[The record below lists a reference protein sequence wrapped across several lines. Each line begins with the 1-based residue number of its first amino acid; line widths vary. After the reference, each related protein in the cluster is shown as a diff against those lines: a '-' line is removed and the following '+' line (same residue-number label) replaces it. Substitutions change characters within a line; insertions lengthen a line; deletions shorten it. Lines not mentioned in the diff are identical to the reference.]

1 MNDHDLVDTGEM
13 YLKAVLELEEEGV
26 AALRARLVE
35 RFGHSGPTVS
45 QTVDRLRRD
54 QLLDLGADRRI
65 TLTAAGR
72 TMAGDVMR
80 KHRLTE
86 VFLQQVVGLEWPLLH
101 IEACRWEH
109 VVSDHTESLID
120 KLLGHPRLSPY
131 GNPIA
136 AGQAGPVENL
146 ARLAAAPGRGGAGH
160 PATTIAWIGEPLQA
174 DADALQELLDL
185 GLTPGAVIADVRAQ
199 PTTVVLTRGEEHEVS
214 LSERLARHLFVSTGA
229 PDPAGP
235 GPLGTALAGMGPLG

>member
-65 TLTAAGR
+65 TLTVTGR
-72 TMAGDVMR
+72 TTAGAVMR

-101 IEACRWEH
+101 TEACRWEH
-109 VVSDHTESLID
+109 VVSDHTESLIN

-146 ARLAAAPGRGGAGH
+146 ARLAASAGRTGSEH
-160 PATTIAWIGEPLQA
+160 PARTIAWIGEPLQA
-174 DADALQELLDL
+174 DPDALQELLDL
-185 GLTPGAVIADVRAQ
+185 GLTPGAAIAAPRAQ
-199 PTTVVLTRGEEHEVS
+199 AATVTLTRGDEHEVS
-214 LSERLARHLFVSTGA
+214 LPERLARHLFVSTEA
-229 PDPAGP
+229 PGHP
-235 GPLGTALAGMGPLG
+235 GPEPLGAELAGAGTAG